1 MQLNGEL
8 GKLLDIL
15 TNFLNNREQGVVL
28 NDQTYDLVDTNAE
41 VPQSSIIG
49 LSLFLI
55 YINDLPD
62 DLYVSVKLW
71 QRYSTFFDCER
82 HRCKHK

>member
-28 NDQTYDLVDTNAE
+28 DDQTYD
-41 VPQSSIIG
+41 
-49 LSLFLI
+49 
-55 YINDLPD
+55 
-62 DLYVSVKLW
+62 
-71 QRYSTFFDCER
+71 
-82 HRCKHK
+82 

>member
-28 NDQTYDLVDTNAE
+28 DDQTYDQVDINAE

-62 DLYVSVKLW
+62 DLYVSVKL
-71 QRYSTFFDCER
+71 
-82 HRCKHK
+82 

>member
-28 NDQTYDLVDTNAE
+28 DDQIYDQVDINAE
-41 VPQSSIIG
+41 VPQSSTIG
-49 LSLFLI
+49 LLLFLI

-62 DLYVSVKLW
+62 DLYISVKL
-71 QRYSTFFDCER
+71 
-82 HRCKHK
+82 